1 MTTMKTIYADY
12 NAATEAGYLCL
23 TTRGAQAD
31 IERLGARPGDWAWL
45 SDSEVVVGAQ
55 LAIDDYY
62 GLVGIPDWDT
72 LVHLDDEGADDFN
85 LVSAELNP
93 LLTREPPSEADEPRV
108 FQLLTQLEHAAPP
121 NMQDASPG
129 MLALRRALALR
140 QMGKL
145 GLALLEA
152 KEARRARPHDPE
164 VLFVYLDLLRR
175 EDLPSAVREAE
186 IIAES
191 PSVPAPVLSACI
203 NILATRAE
211 QAADDQFEPMAQRV
225 LAWCSRLD
233 QAPDRDLAGPSL
245 LALSYFNRG
254 FVYLRAGRI
263 SQARQAFERSH
274 QIYPEGPLLDVAA
287 ELQTYD
293 RHAREVAR
301 QVRMIADQYH
311 PKPVAA

>member
-72 LVHLDDEGADDFN
+72 LVHLDDEGAADFN
-85 LVSAELNP
+85 LVSAELDP
-93 LLTREPPSEADEPRV
+93 LLTKEPSSEADEPRV
-108 FQLLTQLEHAAPP
+108 FQLLTQLERVAPP
-121 NMQDASPG
+121 HIRDASPG
-129 MLALRRALALR
+129 MLAFRRALALR

-152 KEARRARPHDPE
+152 EEARRARPDDP
-164 VLFVYLDLLRR
+164 VLTSVYLELLRL
-175 EDLPSAVREAE
+175 EDLPSAVTQAE

-191 PSVPAPVLSACI
+191 PSVSAPVLSACI

-211 QAADDQFEPMAQRV
+211 QAADDQFGPMAERI
-225 LAWCSRLD
+225 LAWCGRLD

-254 FVYLRAGRI
+254 FVLLREGRI

-274 QIYPEGPLLDVAA
+274 QLYPVGPLLHEAA
-287 ELQTYD
+287 GLQMYD

-301 QVRMIADQYH
+301 QVRTIAEHYPD
-311 PKPVAA
+311 KPVAA

>member
-1 MTTMKTIYADY
+1 MKMIFADY
-12 NAATEAGYLCL
+12 NAATEAGHLCL
-23 TTRGAQAD
+23 TTRGARAD

-55 LAIDDYY
+55 LAVDDRY

-85 LVSAELNP
+85 CVSAELNP
-93 LLTREPPSEADEPRV
+93 LLTKESPSDADEPRV

-121 NMQDASPG
+121 HIRDASPG
-129 MLALRRALALR
+129 MLAFRRALALR

-152 KEARRARPHDPE
+152 EDARRARPDDPD
-164 VLFVYLDLLRR
+164 VLFVYLDLLRL
-175 EDLPSAVREAE
+175 EDLPSAAAEAE

-191 PSVPAPVLSACI
+191 PGVSSPVLSACI
-203 NILATRAE
+203 NILATWAE
-211 QAADDQFEPMAQRV
+211 QAADEQFEPMAQRV
-225 LAWCSRLD
+225 IAWCRRLD
-233 QAPDRDLAGPSL
+233 RAPDLDLAGPSL
-245 LALSYFNRG
+245 VALSYFNRG
-254 FVYLRAGRI
+254 FVLLRAGRI
-263 SQARQAFERSH
+263 SQARQAFERSR
-274 QIYPEGPLLDVAA
+274 QIYPVGPWLDEAA
-287 ELQTYD
+287 GLQTYD

-301 QVRMIADQYH
+301 QVRTIAEQYP